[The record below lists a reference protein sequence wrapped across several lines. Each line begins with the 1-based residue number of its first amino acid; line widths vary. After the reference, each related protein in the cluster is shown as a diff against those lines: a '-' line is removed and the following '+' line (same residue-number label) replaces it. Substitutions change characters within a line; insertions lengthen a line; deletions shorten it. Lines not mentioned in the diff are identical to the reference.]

1 MVHTSAISTW
11 PSVDMAHGT
20 YFSNHNRTRGLW
32 GMKIVK
38 EMAELVSL
46 WSLINEVQLSQDTDT
61 IR

>member
-1 MVHTSAISTW
+1 
-11 PSVDMAHGT
+11 VDMAHGT

-46 WSLINEVQLSQDTDT
+46 WSLINEVQHSQDTDT